1 MQEKLLV
8 SSSPHIRCDESIP
21 KIMWSVAIA
30 LAPAGIASLILF
42 GASALL
48 VILIS
53 VVTAVATEA
62 IIQKL
67 SGQPVTV
74 SDGSAFVT
82 GLLLAFVLP
91 SSAPWYVP
99 MVGSFIAIAIAK
111 QCFGGLGYN
120 IWNPAL
126 IGRAFVQLAYGA
138 KVSLAVW
145 PAPLGCATMSGASV
159 SKWDAMTQASPL
171 FKGGAGIE
179 YDYLDLFLGRV
190 PGCLGETCVLAL
202 LIGGIFL
209 VVRGYVD
216 WRLPVFYVG
225 TAFVLALVLPGK
237 AWVKDSAG
245 HLVGNPLYHTLA
257 GGLIL
262 GAFFMATDMVTTPIT
277 KMGLAIFGAGCGV
290 LTMLI
295 RYYGGYPEGVCYSIL
310 LMNTATPLIDRWCQ
324 PKVVGAKD

>member
-1 MQEKLLV
+1 
-8 SSSPHIRCDESIP
+8 
-21 KIMWSVAIA
+21 MWSVAGA
-30 LAPAGIASLILF
+30 LAPAGIASVILF
-42 GASALL
+42 GPSALM

-62 IIQKL
+62 AIQKL
-67 SGQPVTV
+67 SGQAITV
-74 SDGSAFVT
+74 SDGSALVT

-111 QCFGGLGYN
+111 HCFGGLGYN

-138 KVSLAVW
+138 KVSLAAW
-145 PAPLGCATMSGASV
+145 PAPLGCATKG
-159 SKWDAMTQASPL
+159 DAVTQASPL
-171 FKGGAGIE
+171 FKGGSSVVGYE
-179 YDYLDLFLGRV
+179 YLDLFLGNV
-190 PGCLGETCVLAL
+190 PGCLGETCALAL

-209 VVRGYVD
+209 IVRGYVD

-225 TAFVLALVLPGK
+225 TAFILALILPGK
-237 AWVKDSAG
+237 ADVKSNAEY
-245 HLVGNPLYHTLA
+245 LIGNPLYHTLA
-257 GGLIL
+257 GGLML

-277 KMGLAIFGAGCGV
+277 KMGMAIFGAGCGV

-310 LMNTATPLIDRWCQ
+310 LMNTVTPLIDRWCQ
-324 PKVVGAKD
+324 PKVVGAKE